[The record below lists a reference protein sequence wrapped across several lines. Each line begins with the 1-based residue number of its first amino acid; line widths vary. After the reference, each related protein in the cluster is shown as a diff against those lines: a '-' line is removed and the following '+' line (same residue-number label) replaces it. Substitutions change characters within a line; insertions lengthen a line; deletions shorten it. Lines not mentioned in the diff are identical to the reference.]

1 MFETLMRLYDGG
13 NGKLTESGLEK
24 AVLKGWITE
33 EQENEIL
40 ATKKE

>member
-13 NGKLTESGLEK
+13 RGKLTDEGLEK

-33 EQENEIL
+33 EQKEEIL
-40 ATKKE
+40 ASKI